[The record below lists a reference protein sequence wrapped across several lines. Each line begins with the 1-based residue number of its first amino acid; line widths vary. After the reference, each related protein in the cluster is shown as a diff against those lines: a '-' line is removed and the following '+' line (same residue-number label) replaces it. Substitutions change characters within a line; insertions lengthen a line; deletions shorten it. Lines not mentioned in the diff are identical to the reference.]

1 MDMQSGLHN
10 LNLSNSAENLI
21 KMNTSDKNTSYDI
34 KASNEMSPMSAS
46 SSGTS
51 SPLSLSFNANTS
63 GGNLA
68 SISDTSVM
76 QCSVCGDKATGTI
89 K

>member
-1 MDMQSGLHN
+1 MDMQSSLHN
-10 LNLSNSAENLI
+10 LNLSNSTDNLL
-21 KMNTSDKNTSYDI
+21 KMNNNDVANYDV
-34 KASNEMSPMSAS
+34 KPSNESPMSAS

-68 SISDTSVM
+68 SIPDSSSI
-76 QCSVCGDKATGTI
+76 QCSVCGDKATGI